1 MAVNQV
7 GDGGADGVQLP
18 ATKVGFYGATPAA
31 QPVGGGGNV
40 HTPAAGSVT
49 GVFVNTTFDGSI
61 GTQAYTIG
69 DIVAA
74 LKTLG
79 LLAS

>member
-7 GDGGADGVQLP
+7 GDGSADGVQFP
-18 ATKVGFYGATPAA
+18 NTKLGHFGVAPAA
-31 QPVGGGGNV
+31 QPTPAGNV
-40 HTPAAGSVT
+40 HTPVAGSTTAVY
-49 GVFVNTTFDGSI
+49 VNTTFDGSI
-61 GTQAYTIG
+61 GTTAYTIG

-79 LLAS
+79 LIAS